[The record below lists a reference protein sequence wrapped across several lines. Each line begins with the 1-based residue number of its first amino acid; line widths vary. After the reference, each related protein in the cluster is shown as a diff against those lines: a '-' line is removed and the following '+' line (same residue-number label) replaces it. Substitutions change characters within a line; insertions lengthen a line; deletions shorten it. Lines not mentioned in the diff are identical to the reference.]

1 MHLLW
6 DWAQAHIN
14 VKDKELIYSKT
25 VLLNAALWDFG
36 HEMERTW
43 KKIINEQ
50 MKSSYASYIKMA
62 NHSSGQ
68 KNYTF

>member
-25 VLLNAALWDFG
+25 VLLNAALWDFA
-36 HEMERTW
+36 HEMERNNL
-43 KKIINEQ
+43 KKDYKQTDEIIL
-50 MKSSYASYIKMA
+50 
-62 NHSSGQ
+62 H
-68 KNYTF
+68 